1 LRNGRTKTVPDLLT
15 ARDIES
21 KYFSRAMR
29 GYAIS
34 EVDEFL
40 DRVAEDIQE
49 YSLRCAELER
59 RIDRLEEQIREYE
72 NLKETLQG
80 TLLMAQKSA
89 EAKEEAASRQAET
102 LLNEARL
109 KAEQIV
115 LEASAA
121 KDRERRELQRLRQM
135 KQEFKAEFRALLSRF
150 AALSDGEE
158 ESFAEEEESAR

>member
-1 LRNGRTKTVPDLLT
+1 
-15 ARDIES
+15 
-21 KYFSRAMR
+21 MR
-29 GYAIS
+29 GYTVS

-102 LLNEARL
+102 LLSEARL
-109 KAEQIV
+109 KSEQIV

-150 AALSDGEE
+150 ASLSDGEE
-158 ESFAEEEESAR
+158 DSLAEEEESSR

>member
-1 LRNGRTKTVPDLLT
+1 VPDLLT

>member
-1 LRNGRTKTVPDLLT
+1 MT

-29 GYAIS
+29 GYAVS

-102 LLNEARL
+102 LISEARL
-109 KAEQIV
+109 KAEQVV
-115 LEASAA
+115 LDASAA

>member
-1 LRNGRTKTVPDLLT
+1 MT

-150 AALSDGEE
+150 AALSDGED
-158 ESFAEEEESAR
+158 ESLAEEEESTR

>member
-1 LRNGRTKTVPDLLT
+1 VPDLLT
-15 ARDIES
+15 ARDIEN

-29 GYAIS
+29 GYAVS

-59 RIDRLEEQIREYE
+59 RIDRLEEQIKEYE

-115 LEASAA
+115 LDASAA

-150 AALSDGEE
+150 ASLSDGEE
-158 ESFAEEEESAR
+158 ESFAEEEESSR

>member
-1 LRNGRTKTVPDLLT
+1 MPDLLT

-21 KYFSRAMR
+21 KYFPRAMR

-121 KDRERRELQRLRQM
+121 KDRERRDLQRLRQM

-150 AALSDGEE
+150 ASLSDGED
-158 ESFAEEEESAR
+158 ESLAEEEESTR

>member
-1 LRNGRTKTVPDLLT
+1 MPDLLT

-150 AALSDGEE
+150 ASLSDGED
-158 ESFAEEEESAR
+158 ESLAEEEESAR

>member
-1 LRNGRTKTVPDLLT
+1 MPDLLT

-29 GYAIS
+29 GYAVS

-59 RIDRLEEQIREYE
+59 RIDRLEEQIKEYE

-121 KDRERRELQRLRQM
+121 KDRERRDLQRLRQM

-150 AALSDGEE
+150 ASLSDGED
-158 ESFAEEEESAR
+158 ESLAEEEESAR

>member
-1 LRNGRTKTVPDLLT
+1 MPDLLT

-29 GYAIS
+29 GYTVS

-150 AALSDGEE
+150 AALSDGED
-158 ESFAEEEESAR
+158 ESLAEEEESTR

>member
-1 LRNGRTKTVPDLLT
+1 
-15 ARDIES
+15 
-21 KYFSRAMR
+21 MR
-29 GYAIS
+29 GYAVS

-59 RIDRLEEQIREYE
+59 RIDRLEEQIKEYE

-121 KDRERRELQRLRQM
+121 KDRERRDLQRLRQM

-150 AALSDGEE
+150 ASLSDGED
-158 ESFAEEEESAR
+158 ESLAEEEESAR

>member
-121 KDRERRELQRLRQM
+121 KDRERRDLQRLRQM

-150 AALSDGEE
+150 ASLSDGED
-158 ESFAEEEESAR
+158 ESLAEEEESAR